1 MKNYLFLIVIITS
14 GFAFAQPAEPIFT
27 EVEFKPVLRTETAQQ
42 QQQSFEKKMVAA
54 FKNGN
59 AELIGKYFSDNIDL
73 SIDAKEDL
81 YSNSQSEQILK
92 NFFIAHPPKEFK
104 IIHKGKSGQSEYF
117 IGELKADATYR
128 VTLNSKSIGG
138 VNKITSLT
146 IELED

>member
-1 MKNYLFLIVIITS
+1 MKNYLLILVLLANLLT
-14 GFAFAQPAEPIFT
+14 FAQPAEPLFT
-27 EVEFKPVLRTETAQQ
+27 ENESEPVLRTETAIQ

-54 FKNGN
+54 FKIGN

-92 NFFIAHPPKEFK
+92 NFFIAHPPKDFK

-117 IGELKADATYR
+117 IGELTADVTYR

-146 IELED
+146 IES

>member
-1 MKNYLFLIVIITS
+1 MKNYFFIIALLTS
-14 GFAFAQPAEPIFT
+14 GFAFAQPSEPLLT
-27 EVEFKPVLRTETAQQ
+27 EIEFEPVLRTETTVQ
-42 QQQSFEKKMVAA
+42 QQQSFEKKMVMA

-92 NFFIAHPPKEFK
+92 NFFVAHPPKDFK

-117 IGELKADATYR
+117 IAELTADAKYR

-146 IELED
+146 IELES